1 MTMGKH
7 LGFAYPRRFGSCRS
21 ANGTSHGR
29 RLLEGRPLAHSE
41 RTASSPLKSARES
54 ITNASRDQLS
64 LIGQSD
70 VFQTTVALIERLAG
84 CDATTLIDGET
95 GTGKEVAAR
104 AIHYLSARRDFPFI
118 PIHCGALPDSL
129 LEAELFGHEKGAFTD
144 AKERR
149 AGLVTEAAGG
159 TLFFDEVEAMTPRAQ
174 VVLLRFLQ
182 DQSYRAVGGRS
193 LHKADVRIIAASNAL
208 LPDLIERGSFR
219 QDLWFRLKVLELA
232 LPPLRERRGDPVLLA
247 RHFLSRFT
255 KSYDKPG
262 KRLHEDTISWLD
274 RYDWPG
280 NVRELE
286 SLMLREFLLHDGDE
300 VRLGSA
306 PRGTSRPPSPAAH
319 VEVPRFEPIF
329 KSAKALALADFE
341 QKYLRQLLATT
352 HGNISRAARLA
363 HKDRSALNKLVR
375 KHGLVSGD
383 FQNAG
388 AARGTASRKRPAG
401 D

>member
-1 MTMGKH
+1 M
-7 LGFAYPRRFGSCRS
+7 AR
-21 ANGTSHGR
+21 
-29 RLLEGRPLAHSE
+29 SE
-41 RTASSPLKSARES
+41 RTAASLLKSAHES
-54 ITNASRDQLS
+54 ITASSRVTLS
-64 LIGQSD
+64 LIGQSEA
-70 VFQTTVALIERLAG
+70 FEATVALIERLAG

-149 AGLVTEAAGG
+149 TGLVAEAAGG

-182 DQSYRAVGGRS
+182 DQSYRAVGGRT
-193 LHKADVRIIAASNAL
+193 LHKADLRIIAASNKL
-208 LPDLIERGSFR
+208 LPDLVERGLFR
-219 QDLWFRLKVLELA
+219 QDLWFRLKVLGIG
-232 LPPLRERRGDPVLLA
+232 LPPLRERRGDPLLLA
-247 RHFLSRFT
+247 QHFLSRFT
-255 KSYDKPG
+255 KSYDKPA
-262 KRLHEDTISWLD
+262 KRLHKDTIAWLD

-286 SLMLREFLLHDGDE
+286 SLMLREFLLHDGEE
-300 VRLGSA
+300 VRLRSGPLSTS
-306 PRGTSRPPSPAAH
+306 GTLPPPAEGELA
-319 VEVPRFEPIF
+319 RFEPVF
-329 KSAKALALADFE
+329 KNAKAMALADFE
-341 QKYLRQLLATT
+341 ERYLRQLLATT
-352 HGNISRAARLA
+352 RGNISRAARLA
-363 HKDRSALNKLVR
+363 RKDRSALNKLVR

-383 FQNAG
+383 FQSESAPE
-388 AARGTASRKRPAG
+388 AMHARKRSAR